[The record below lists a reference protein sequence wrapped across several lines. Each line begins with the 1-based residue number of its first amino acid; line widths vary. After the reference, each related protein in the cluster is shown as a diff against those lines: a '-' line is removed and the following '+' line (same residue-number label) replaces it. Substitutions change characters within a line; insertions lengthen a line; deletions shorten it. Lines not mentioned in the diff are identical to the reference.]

1 MVFICSE
8 GGEGCMIFSE
18 NILICMALPLLLT
31 AFLVRDNAR
40 RLVINF
46 IIGMAACLLG
56 AYVSGFID
64 VITGYG
70 TEDTAIFISPV
81 VEELMKFLPLLFYS
95 LMFEPEDD
103 RLFNAAVGIG
113 AGFASYENVCSMITS
128 GTESLGFLLIRG
140 LAVGVMHIVS
150 VCALTLGLVLAR
162 LYKVSGFSTILGA
175 LSVGMLF
182 HGIYNLLASESGISS
197 WVGFSLPLIT
207 AVLMLLAYRRLQT
220 K

>member
-8 GGEGCMIFSE
+8 GGEGSMIFSE

-113 AGFASYENVCSMITS
+113 AGFASYENVCSMITT

-150 VCALTLGLVLAR
+150 VCALTLGLVLAKH
-162 LYKVSGFSTILGA
+162 YKVSGLSTMLGA

>member
-113 AGFASYENVCSMITS
+113 AGFASYENVCSMITT

-150 VCALTLGLVLAR
+150 VSALALGLIIAR
-162 LYKVSGFSTILGA
+162 HYRALGISGILGA

-182 HGIYNLLASESGISS
+182 HGIYNLLASERGLSS
-197 WVGFSLPLIT
+197 AIGFSLPLIT
-207 AVLMLLAYRRLQT
+207 AILEFLAYKKLQA